1 MDTFT
6 LVLLNTIMYM
16 GGIFTGLGICIKYKR
31 HLLLKTSSNDQLNE
45 LLTSIH
51 KEVSPMTNAGPP
63 NSMPVAMGSPIL
75 PSAPSKEVVIRNL

>member
-1 MDTFT
+1 MDTLT

-31 HLLLKTSSNDQLNE
+31 DLLLKTSSNDQLNE

-75 PSAPSKEVVIRNL
+75 PSAPPKEVVIRNL